1 MYSAPLFSAP
11 PSRPA
16 ARPAASADP
25 DQSRPTSRLRRPRS
39 KPTNQPPP
47 LTQIEVERPAA
58 SADPDRSRPTSRLR
72 RPRSKPTD
80 QPPPPTQIEVE
91 RPAASADPDRSRPTS
106 RLRRPRSKPTDQ
118 PPPPTQIEVE
128 RPAASADPDRS
139 RSRSK
144 FGKEEVE
151 GDASFFS
158 YEYPDQNQILSFS
171 SPISFPIHESRLIVR
186 VIFSFSSAITLPFL
200 QWKTRNYGLDSSF
213 NSIPPESV
221 FPVEFT
227 LLTGKRGLILLRRSV
242 FDVLAYTNKEVSL
255 PFTWIESAPKLIY
268 NPQMVKLHSF
278 DTKIHKV
285 DNLNS
290 YKKDEDSDEE

>member
-1 MYSAPLFSAP
+1 M
-11 PSRPA
+11 
-16 ARPAASADP
+16 
-25 DQSRPTSRLRRPRS
+25 
-39 KPTNQPPP
+39 
-47 LTQIEVERPAA
+47 TQIEVERPAA

-171 SPISFPIHESRLIVR
+171 SPISFPIHESRLI
-186 VIFSFSSAITLPFL
+186 IASNITYLPCMDE
-200 QWKTRNYGLDSSF
+200 QC
-213 NSIPPESV
+213 
-221 FPVEFT
+221 
-227 LLTGKRGLILLRRSV
+227 V